1 MNKTTLGTVPLKK
14 NELLSK
20 NIDEKAVI
28 LNMKNGFYYTTNHV
42 GAYIWDICNGKNS
55 VSDIIK
61 MVKNEFEGN
70 PEDIEKDIFE
80 LIDDMMDEKLLEAVK

>member
-1 MNKTTLGTVPLKK
+1 
-14 NELLSK
+14 
-20 NIDEKAVI
+20 
-28 LNMKNGFYYTTNHV
+28 
-42 GAYIWDICNGKNS
+42 
-55 VSDIIK
+55 